1 MDPKGAYIL
10 LVEDESISALL
21 TKKQLEDYGYRVH
34 HVQTGEDAVRIIK
47 EQLLPVDLLLIDID
61 LGSGMY
67 GTEAAERILAHQ
79 DIPVIFYSSHTERDL
94 VEKIEGITSYGYV
107 LKNAGIVVLDAS
119 IKMAIKLFTAKV
131 EQKRT
136 EEKLRESEALFRAVF
151 EQHTAVK
158 LLIDQ
163 ADGKIL
169 DANFAAEKFYLWSR
183 EQLKTMYIHDIN
195 ILSKE
200 EVAKEMQKAAEKKQ
214 NYFQFKHRRA
224 DGSIRDVEVYSS
236 TLEVKGK
243 PILYSIIHDD
253 TDRIWAERELKKQ
266 LEEKEVL
273 LREVHHRVKNNI
285 ATLIA
290 LLQFQANTAKD
301 SQVRNGLLEA
311 IARTES
317 MQELYEKLLISGN
330 YQEVSVKTYFE
341 DLIQFIVALFLNN
354 LNITLKTTID
364 DFHLD
369 TKRATTLGII
379 TNELLT
385 NILKYAFVG
394 RKSGSI
400 LIQLKKEGPQV
411 SLLIEDDGVGIDEQK
426 LQAKTTG
433 FGLTLVNMLAE
444 ELRGTFTLLND
455 HGTKSMV
462 LFEL

>member
-1 MDPKGAYIL
+1 MEKKEVHIL
-10 LVEDESISALL
+10 LVEDELISALL
-21 TKKQLEDYGYRVH
+21 TKKQLEDYGYKVH
-34 HVQTGEDAVRIIK
+34 HVQTGEDAVSIVTEK
-47 EQLLPVDLLLIDID
+47 LLPVDVLLIDID
-61 LGSGMY
+61 LGSDMY
-67 GTEAAERILAHQ
+67 GTEAAERILAHE
-79 DIPVIFYSSHTERDL
+79 DIPVIFYSSHAERDV
-94 VEKIEGITSYGYV
+94 VEKTEGITSYGYV

-158 LLIDQ
+158 LLVDP

-169 DANFAAEKFYLWSR
+169 DANFAAEQFYGWTR

-195 ILSKE
+195 TLFRE
-200 EVAKEMQKAAEKKQ
+200 EVAKEMQKAVEKKR

-243 PILYSIIHDD
+243 PILHSIIHDD
-253 TDRIWAERELKKQ
+253 TERIWAERELQKQ
-266 LEEKEVL
+266 LKEKEIL

-290 LLQFQANTAKD
+290 LLRFQADTAKD

-311 IARTES
+311 IARAES

-330 YQEVSVKTYFE
+330 YQEVSMKAYFE
-341 DLIQFIVALFLNN
+341 DLINAIVALFLNN
-354 LNITLKTTID
+354 LNITIQTSIA

-385 NILKYAFVG
+385 NVLKYAFVG
-394 RKSGSI
+394 RKTGTI
-400 LIQLKKEGPQV
+400 LIQIKKEGPQV

-433 FGLTLVNMLAE
+433 FGLTLIKMLAE
-444 ELRGTFTLLND
+444 ELGGTFTLQNN

-462 LFEL
+462 QFEL